1 MNKKLINCGCGMK
14 FSTEWINID
23 FNSPFECVKNYNLL
37 DGLPF
42 KDGYADFIYH
52 SNLLEHFTQEQAFF
66 FVKECHRVLKSGG
79 IVRTVV
85 PDLED
90 IAREYLSKVEALRQ
104 EPDNKEIARE
114 DDYVK
119 IELLDQMARRS
130 PGGKME
136 EYWEKNGV
144 TDYVRFRNGN
154 VKERPAQ
161 SFRLKRRKVSRE
173 TEPGLIH
180 DLLAH
185 STIFQTYQVGK
196 FELSGEKHLWMYD
209 EYSLCKILKQCGF
222 GAVKV
227 MKWNVSQLPGFD
239 KYELEVDSKGNE
251 YKPHCLYVEA
261 VK

>member
-1 MNKKLINCGCGMK
+1 M
-14 FSTEWINID
+14 
-23 FNSPFECVKNYNLL
+23 
-37 DGLPF
+37 
-42 KDGYADFIYH
+42 
-52 SNLLEHFTQEQAFF
+52 
-66 FVKECHRVLKSGG
+66 
-79 IVRTVV
+79 
-85 PDLED
+85 
-90 IAREYLSKVEALRQ
+90 
-104 EPDNKEIARE
+104 
-114 DDYVK
+114 
-119 IELLDQMARRS
+119 
-130 PGGKME
+130 
-136 EYWEKNGV
+136 
-144 TDYVRFRNGN
+144 
-154 VKERPAQ
+154 
-161 SFRLKRRKVSRE
+161 
-173 TEPGLIH
+173 IH